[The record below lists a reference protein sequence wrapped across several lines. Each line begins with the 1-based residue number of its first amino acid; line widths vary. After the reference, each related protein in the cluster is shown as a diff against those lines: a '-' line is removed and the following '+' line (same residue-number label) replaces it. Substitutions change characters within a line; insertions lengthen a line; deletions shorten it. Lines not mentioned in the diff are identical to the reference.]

1 MTRKEQI
8 EARDAMRSR
17 LVSSVPGL
25 SCWTVYE
32 PQHPDTD
39 LWINCLVAA
48 YNADPTDMIK
58 DGAFAPY
65 NKHRIVAERMY
76 DRLIATAGQ
85 APGAVDLV
93 ASSRPPAIARPSSHR
108 TTQNGAIVTLHPT
121 QQCEF

>member
-1 MTRKEQI
+1 MTRKEQS
-8 EARDAMRSR
+8 EAPDAMRSR

-25 SCWTVYE
+25 SSWTVYE
-32 PQHPDTD
+32 PQHPNID

-76 DRLIATAGQ
+76 DRLTATAGPP
-85 APGAVDLV
+85 PGAGHPAAPQAQLTPAV
-93 ASSRPPAIARPSSHR
+93 PPPR
-108 TTQNGAIVTLHPT
+108 HPGPGILIPRKESAFY
-121 QQCEF
+121 QF